1 MINVSIF
8 VLNIH
13 KIALVVFGFVYN
25 GITIIDIVNVAR
37 SFMFFNFDAQNLKT
51 KKCLKQ

>member
-1 MINVSIF
+1 M
-8 VLNIH
+8 LKIH
-13 KIALVVFGFVYN
+13 NIALLVFGFVYN

-51 KKCLKQ
+51 KTCLKQ